1 MTRIGLSLIRA
12 PTSRVPGVK
21 DLRPQ
26 PSALRSGIDERRLR
40 TRESLLAGLSS
51 RSSGRPARN
60 AIRHCA
66 EVRVVGTEIPLA
78 EFRCAGS
85 RSSPNCIRD
94 QLERV
99 VAILT

>member
-26 PSALRSGIDERRLR
+26 PSALRLGTDERRLR

-51 RSSGRPARN
+51 RSSGRPAKN
-60 AIRHCA
+60 AIRHCS

-78 EFRCAGS
+78 EFRCAESQSFSDCS
-85 RSSPNCIRD
+85 RDRR
-94 QLERV
+94 ERV
-99 VAILT
+99 AAILT